1 MSPEGTTNDSFAS
14 STAPATPGIRC
25 EQRATRGRAGLV
37 AIYPFDSERA
47 LAAWKVGKSMLVGRA
62 RDADIVLADGSVS
75 RRHARLTAIEGGV
88 RVEDLGSQHG
98 TFVDGKAVCAGG
110 AVARAGAVLRA
121 GSTLLLVSD
130 DVDAHAAPM
139 RRIAAG
145 FLGVP
150 HDVIGGHALAAVWQQ
165 AAHVA
170 GLTHPV
176 LILGESGSGKEA
188 VARLIHAMRATPGPF
203 VALNITAIP
212 DALFESELFGHVRG
226 SFTGAVSDRA
236 GAFQQAS
243 GGVLFIDE
251 VADLRPDL
259 QVKLLRAI
267 DQMCVRP
274 LGSNKDL
281 VVRARVVA
289 ATSQDLRQACAD
301 GRFRLDLYYR
311 LSGIVLEIPPLRE
324 RPVDILALASCFLKQ
339 ESATLTLSARAAE
352 ALVLARWRGNVREL
366 YYAIAR
372 ASVHAFTSGGSEV
385 LPEHLP
391 DLDAFDVHE
400 EGPLTLEVVAAA
412 IADARGNASQA
423 AKALGVSRSTL
434 YNILKREGVPADGLR
449 PRK

>member
-1 MSPEGTTNDSFAS
+1 MSPEGTTNDSFES

-25 EQRATRGRAGLV
+25 EQPVRGRRYGLV
-37 AIYPFDSERA
+37 AIHPSDPERA
-47 LAAWKVGKSMLVGRA
+47 PAAWTVRKSLLLGRA
-62 RDADIVLADGSVS
+62 RDADIVLADATVS
-75 RRHARLTAIEGGV
+75 RRHARLTAIEDGI
-88 RVEDLGSQHG
+88 RVEDVGSNHG
-98 TFVDGKAVCAGG
+98 TFLDGKAVGANG
-110 AVARAGAVLRA
+110 AVARPGAVLRA
-121 GSTLLLVSD
+121 GSSLLLVSD
-130 DVDAHAAPM
+130 DLDAHAAPM

-145 FLGVP
+145 FLGMP
-150 HDVIGGHALAAVWQQ
+150 RDVIGGQALAAVWQQ

-188 VARLIHAMRATPGPF
+188 VARLIHAMRAAPGPF
-203 VALNITAIP
+203 VALNIAAIP

-226 SFTGAVSDRA
+226 SFTGAISDRA

-243 GGVLFIDE
+243 GGVLFLDE

-259 QVKLLRAI
+259 QIKLLRTI

-274 LGSNKDL
+274 LGSNKEL
-281 VVRARVVA
+281 VVSARVVA
-289 ATSQDLRQACAD
+289 ATSQDLRQACAE

-311 LSGIVLEIPPLRE
+311 LSGIVLAIPPLRE

-339 ESATLTLSARAAE
+339 ESAKLTLSVRAAE

-366 YYAIAR
+366 YYAVAR
-372 ASVHAFTSGGSEV
+372 ASVHAFTSGGNEI

-391 DLDAFDVHE
+391 ELDAFDVHE
-400 EGPLTLEVVAAA
+400 EGPLTLEIVAAA
-412 IADARGNASQA
+412 IADAGGNASQA